1 MEFVNHTPFPALA
14 FAGLDQFSQSF
25 HVFALRQTFTWS
37 DTGELEYAE
46 DQAPLCESD
55 ECFGDSLQG
64 SVQQESDL
72 CPYKPR
78 CDVIVNATAYP
89 PRRPDGSAPGRF
101 DIQLVVSS
109 PGSPA
114 PLPLEPQGLNP
125 LMPASPEQMQAWRRE
140 VERARKT
147 LIPGQR
153 LIDKTLT
160 VTGERQ
166 FTKRASLL
174 RLVAALVRVGTL
186 GIVRLPAWRLTAPQP
201 ASVVPVRLER
211 AFGGECR
218 VEADSKAADRVSKR
232 YRLTQEQADGHPD
245 APCPPAAHDAYQPN
259 PAGLGFVR
267 NWYLEASGA
276 NSVPAAQIEYPERP
290 VALEHFNRVR
300 AGELGW
306 DVPVAGLGVRPKG
319 HPERAK
325 LVGTVDREFIEGDA
339 PLPRD
344 FDFAVWNAAWPDQQ
358 VDSLQGDEMVELTNL
373 CAPETPGVQVDAQG
387 NSVLRL
393 QLKPMQCMLAVRM
406 ESGFMFLHPM
416 KIDTLLLEPEQRR
429 LTLVWRAVLGD
440 VEPIRKVEAQL
451 FGANEQ
457 AFMEQI
463 ATVTKQRMAGQ
474 NAHQGEQG

>member
-1 MEFVNHTPFPALA
+1 MAARSRAREEDPYARSALDRQNVDCYGRASVHQAGQSASPRSCAGSSGHAWHCAAPGLA
-14 FAGLDQFSQSF
+14 F
-25 HVFALRQTFTWS
+25 
-37 DTGELEYAE
+37 
-46 DQAPLCESD
+46 
-55 ECFGDSLQG
+55 
-64 SVQQESDL
+64 
-72 CPYKPR
+72 
-78 CDVIVNATAYP
+78 
-89 PRRPDGSAPGRF
+89 DGSAARQRGAG
-101 DIQLVVSS
+101 S
-109 PGSPA
+109 PGA
-114 PLPLEPQGLNP
+114 GF
-125 LMPASPEQMQAWRRE
+125 R
-140 VERARKT
+140 
-147 LIPGQR
+147 
-153 LIDKTLT
+153 
-160 VTGERQ
+160 
-166 FTKRASLL
+166 
-174 RLVAALVRVGTL
+174 
-186 GIVRLPAWRLTAPQP
+186 
-201 ASVVPVRLER
+201 
-211 AFGGECR
+211 GECR
-218 VEADSKAADRVSKR
+218 IEADSQAADSVSKR

-358 VDSLQGDEMVELTNL
+358 VDSLQGDELVELTNL

-429 LTLVWRAVLGD
+429 LTLVWRAVLGE

-474 NAHQGEQG
+474 HAHQGERG